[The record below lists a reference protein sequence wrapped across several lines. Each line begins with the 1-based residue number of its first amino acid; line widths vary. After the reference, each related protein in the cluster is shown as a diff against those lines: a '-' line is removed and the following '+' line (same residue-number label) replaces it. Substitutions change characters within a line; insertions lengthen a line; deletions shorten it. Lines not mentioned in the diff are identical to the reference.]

1 MTNERYGNAVKF
13 ILDRPSS
20 KGVHTLEKIKKLLEY
35 FDNPQDKIKVIH
47 VAGTNGKGS
56 TTKLMASAFSTKYKT
71 GTFTS
76 PYISRINENISI
88 NGVEISEDKLAD
100 LVERVKK
107 PINDLDEMGYYLSY
121 FEVITAIM
129 YIYFY
134 EENVDIAIVETGL
147 GGLLD
152 STNIIKNPIA
162 SVITTISM
170 DHIDILG
177 DSIEE
182 IAYQKAGI
190 IKDRTPV
197 FIYPQK
203 AEVMNVFLEKSKETN
218 SKLYTFTKD
227 EIKVKKSDQESNI
240 FDFRDYK
247 DVSIGLLGTHQ
258 IYNATLALLVLDYFK
273 GEFSLNKESI
283 KEALLKAKNMGRLT
297 KICQNPRV
305 IVDGSHNKEAIDS
318 LVDTLVNFSYN
329 KLIIGFSVLKDKDY
343 NYIIKCLNELADHL
357 IVTNINNPRAFD
369 FDKLTSIVGASRADF
384 VAIEDNIKAYEYSKE
399 IAGENDLVLWCGS
412 LYLIADL
419 INYQKQ
425 LNK

>member
-1 MTNERYGNAVKF
+1 MTNERYDNAIKF

-56 TTKLMASAFSTKYKT
+56 TTRLMTSAFSKKYKT

-100 LVERVKK
+100 LVERVKE

-129 YIYFY
+129 YIYFN

-190 IKDRTPV
+190 IKDRAPV

-203 AEVMNVFLEKSKETN
+203 AEVMDVFLEKSKETN
-218 SKLYTFTKD
+218 SKIYTFTKD
-227 EIKVKKSDQESNI
+227 EIKIKKSDQKSNI

-258 IYNATLALLVLDYFK
+258 IYNACLALLVLDYFK
-273 GEFSLNKESI
+273 DEFSLNKESI

-297 KICQNPRV
+297 EICQNPKV
-305 IVDGSHNKEAIDS
+305 IVDGSHNKEAIDA
-318 LVDTLVNFSYN
+318 LVDTLANFSYN
-329 KLIIGFSVLKDKDY
+329 KLIVGFSVLKDKDY
-343 NYIIKCLNELADHL
+343 NYIIKRLNGLADYL

>member
-20 KGVHTLEKIKKLLEY
+20 KGVHTLEKTKKLLEY

-56 TTKLMASAFSTKYKT
+56 TTKLMASAFSIKYKT

-100 LVERVKK
+100 LVERLKE

-197 FIYPQK
+197 FIYPQNTG
-203 AEVMNVFLEKSKETN
+203 VMDVFLEKSKETN

-227 EIKVKKSDQESNI
+227 EIKIKKSDQDSNI

-273 GEFSLNKESI
+273 DEFSLDKESI

-305 IVDGSHNKEAIDS
+305 IVDGSHNKEAIDA
-318 LVDTLVNFSYN
+318 LVDTLANFSYN
-329 KLIIGFSVLKDKDY
+329 KLIVGFSVLKDKDY
-343 NYIIKCLNELADHL
+343 NYIIKRLNELADYL

-369 FDKLTSIVGASRADF
+369 FDKLASIAGASRADF